1 MFRLAVAGAH
11 LSGFPLNHQLLGL
24 GAKLVGPVSTA
35 PVYKMYDLGGVK
47 PSLVRQAENSCG
59 ASIELELW
67 DIPMDKV
74 GTFIRYLHLDSLL
87 ICSISCAL
95 QG

>member
-24 GAKLVGPVSTA
+24 GAKLIGPAFTA
-35 PVYKMYDLGGVK
+35 PVYKLYDLGGVK
-47 PSLVRQAENSCG
+47 PSLVRQAEDSQG

-67 DIPMDKV
+67 DIPMAEV
-74 GTFIRYLHLDSLL
+74 GKFIR
-87 ICSISCAL
+87 
-95 QG
+95 

>member
-24 GAKLVGPVSTA
+24 GATLIGPANTA
-35 PVYKMYDLGGVK
+35 PVYKLYDLGGVK
-47 PSLVRQAENSCG
+47 PSLVRQTEDSQG

-74 GTFIRYLHLDSLL
+74 GKFIRCEQL
-87 ICSISCAL
+87 
-95 QG
+95 